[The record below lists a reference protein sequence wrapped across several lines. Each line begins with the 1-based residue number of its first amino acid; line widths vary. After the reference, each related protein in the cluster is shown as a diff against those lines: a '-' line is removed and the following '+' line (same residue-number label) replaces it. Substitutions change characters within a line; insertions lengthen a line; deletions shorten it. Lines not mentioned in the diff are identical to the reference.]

1 MVRKRLLWQI
11 YSAFLLV
18 TLISLV
24 AATCYISG
32 AWQELYLKQ
41 LALSLE
47 TQAKLVEL
55 QILNRLVE
63 GNLGEIEKLTRAYGQ
78 ETDSRFTIILPNG
91 KVIGDS
97 VEEPAQMDNHGDR
110 PEIQAAINGRV
121 GMSTRQ
127 SYTRSTPM
135 MYVAV
140 PMQHRGKVVGIVRT
154 SIPVTAI
161 DQTLKAIYLKVIL
174 AGLIIALLVAMGSLA
189 LSRRLS
195 RPLEEIK
202 KGAQHFARGEL
213 NVKLLVPP
221 SDELGS
227 VAEAL
232 NQMAAQLDERIRTIL
247 TQRHEQEAI
256 LASMVEGVLAVDNN
270 DRLITLNKA
279 GARLLGIESVTL
291 QNQTIQEVIRNKDLQ
306 NFLAQARNTLQPI
319 EGEIVLHTKGERFIQ
334 AHGTTLID
342 SQGKAIG
349 VLIVLNDVTKMHHL
363 ERVRREF
370 VANVSHELRTPIT
383 SIKGFVETLL
393 AGAMHEPE
401 NAVNFLNIIA
411 RQANRLNQIIEDILS
426 LSRIEQD
433 EEQGK
438 ITLTRDNIKKVLQ
451 SAIQTCATK
460 AEAKDIVLSLT
471 CPDDLQAPINARLL
485 EEALVNLIDNAI
497 NYSQPQTQV
506 GVEAEPT
513 DNKVTIRVKD
523 QGRGIAKEHLPRL
536 FERFYR
542 GDPSRN
548 RKVGGTGLGLAI
560 VKHIVQA
567 HGGRVTVESAPGQGS
582 TFSLHLSR
590 V

>member
-1 MVRKRLLWQI
+1 
-11 YSAFLLV
+11 
-18 TLISLV
+18 
-24 AATCYISG
+24 
-32 AWQELYLKQ
+32 
-41 LALSLE
+41 
-47 TQAKLVEL
+47 
-55 QILNRLVE
+55 
-63 GNLGEIEKLTRAYGQ
+63 
-78 ETDSRFTIILPNG
+78 
-91 KVIGDS
+91 
-97 VEEPAQMDNHGDR
+97 
-110 PEIQAAINGRV
+110 
-121 GMSTRQ
+121 
-127 SYTRSTPM
+127 
-135 MYVAV
+135 
-140 PMQHRGKVVGIVRT
+140 
-154 SIPVTAI
+154 
-161 DQTLKAIYLKVIL
+161 
-174 AGLIIALLVAMGSLA
+174 
-189 LSRRLS
+189 
-195 RPLEEIK
+195 
-202 KGAQHFARGEL
+202 
-213 NVKLLVPP
+213 
-221 SDELGS
+221 
-227 VAEAL
+227 
-232 NQMAAQLDERIRTIL
+232 
-247 TQRHEQEAI
+247 
-256 LASMVEGVLAVDNN
+256 
-270 DRLITLNKA
+270 
-279 GARLLGIESVTL
+279 
-291 QNQTIQEVIRNKDLQ
+291 
-306 NFLAQARNTLQPI
+306 
-319 EGEIVLHTKGERFIQ
+319 
-334 AHGTTLID
+334 
-342 SQGKAIG
+342 
-349 VLIVLNDVTKMHHL
+349 
-363 ERVRREF
+363 
-370 VANVSHELRTPIT
+370 
-383 SIKGFVETLL
+383 
-393 AGAMHEPE
+393 MHEPK